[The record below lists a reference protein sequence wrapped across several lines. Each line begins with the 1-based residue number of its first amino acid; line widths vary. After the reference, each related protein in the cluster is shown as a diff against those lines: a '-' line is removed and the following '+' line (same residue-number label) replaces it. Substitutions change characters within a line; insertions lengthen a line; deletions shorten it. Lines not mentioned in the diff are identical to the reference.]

1 MNHEQVKHYLQ
12 KNGSDWITLENNPP
26 AASHMG
32 GIREHQI
39 RTTRTTL
46 DALLKTHLC
55 INNEKFR
62 TLLAE
67 TEKIINSRSLK
78 VETLSDVTS
87 QIPFSPN
94 NLLTQKTN
102 VVLPPPDNFDRPDL

>member
-1 MNHEQVKHYLQ
+1 MEVT
-12 KNGSDWITLENNPP
+12 GSLWKII
-26 AASHMG
+26 H
-32 GIREHQI
+32 
-39 RTTRTTL
+39 
-46 DALLKTHLC
+46 LLLHIWEELGNIKFELPGQHLMPCLRPCFSC